1 MAPPTNVFFSP
12 SVQSE
17 QLLYEDLIIEG
28 LRLYGQDMLYIP
40 RVSIS
45 TDEILNEEYSR
56 FNDAYKIEMY
66 VANTQGF
73 EGEGTLL
80 SKFGLEIRDQATF
93 IVAKRRFEQLVHIDE
108 NDIAHF
114 RPREGDLIFLPLTNS
129 MFEIKFVEHE
139 NPFYRL
145 SDLPIYELQCELF
158 EYSSER
164 FDTGISGV
172 DILENMGASATV
184 LEITGGTAGF
194 APFTRVYQVIESPDS
209 DGEGGLIIA
218 GEVADFVRDT
228 DNASVGVLSLVSI
241 DVKPP
246 SSNIVNFDPDH
257 GPLLFETDDSNTGW
271 SVSRVLNIN
280 DSETMGND
288 AFAGNSSFALE
299 ADDIIDFST
308 VNPFG
313 DPRVGE

>member
-1 MAPPTNVFFSP
+1 MAPTNVFFSP
-12 SVQSE
+12 AVRSE
-17 QLLYEDLIIEG
+17 QMLYEDLVIEG
-28 LRLYGQDMLYIP
+28 LRMYGQDMLYIP

-45 TDEILNEEYSR
+45 SDEILNEEYSR

-66 VANTQGF
+66 IANTQGF

-93 IVAKRRFEQLVHIDE
+93 IVAKRRFEQLVQIDE
-108 NDIAHF
+108 NDIAHL

-145 SDLPIYELQCELF
+145 SDLPIYELQCEMF
-158 EYSSER
+158 EYTSER
-164 FDTGISGV
+164 FDTGISGI
-172 DILENMGASATV
+172 DTIENMGASATV
-184 LEITGGTAGF
+184 LEITGGTSGF

-228 DNASVGVLSLVSI
+228 DNASVGILSLVSI
-241 DVKPP
+241 DVDPP
-246 SSNIVNFDPDH
+246 SSNIVNFDPDN

-271 SVSRVLNIN
+271 SVSRVLDIN
-280 DSETMGND
+280 DSESMGND
-288 AFAGNSSFALE
+288 PFAGNSTFALE